1 MLSKMK
7 KILFSLA
14 LGFLIDMAYA
24 QQEASNWYFGENAG
38 IHFEQ
43 DGTVTTLNTGQLNTR
58 EGCASISDQDGQ
70 LLFYTDGSTVFN
82 RVHNVMAN
90 GSGLFGDASSTQSAI
105 IVPRPNTPNIY
116 YIFTVDNSVDG
127 SNFGLNYSEVDMS
140 LFGGLGAVTNK
151 NVNLLPLCSEK
162 ITAVLKDCVDRS
174 LWVVTFASF
183 NGTSPANDT
192 FHAFEVNAMGVSTT
206 SVTSQFPGLNIT
218 DQRGYLKLSPDGTK
232 LANANMDGVMGSGLS
247 NDVLHL
253 YDFDTQTGMVSN
265 QQPLAITTGSNSPYG
280 VEFSPNNRFLY
291 VHSSNNFFDNSG
303 PDLASNHLST
313 LTQFDLEAVD
323 IQASE
328 FTIEERQLYRGG
340 LQLGPDGKI
349 YRALSVTY
357 SDGLPFLGVINNPN
371 EPGAACNYIHNAI
384 NLSPNSSTQGL
395 PPFEQSIFNQKID
408 IIQNGEGFSTYLP
421 LCDGDTYTLVAE
433 ATPGAN
439 YTWSFEGTILPETDF
454 DLEIDQPGHYEVY
467 IDFNN
472 GNCDT
477 LEGEAFVD
485 YFVNP
490 TALDTT
496 LFQCDQDGT
505 PDGLT
510 LFNLSEASLDLANGE
525 AGMQVR
531 FFPTLQDLQDETNEL
546 DASFYENTSNPE
558 TIFALVINP
567 DTQCRSSSQLTL
579 EVSTT
584 QIGDY
589 TFTDCDELD
598 SEDGLNT
605 FDLNS
610 ISNTMLTGLPNSIEL
625 SFYTSYDDAL
635 LEQNALSGT
644 YQNTTPYSELLFVR
658 AETQNACYGIG
669 EVTLQVRPRPQ
680 LLEDNSIYYCLNFFP
695 NTITLESGN
704 LDSTNFNNYTYLW
717 STGEQTESIEVNQI
731 GDYTV
736 TVTDLN
742 GCEKSRT
749 ITVEAS
755 NLATIDTITVI
766 DGSLSYANTVT
777 VNVSGEGTYEY
788 ALFNALGAYRH
799 YQDSNVFEQVIPGF
813 YTVYVRDVKNN
824 CGIAEQLISV
834 IGFPKFFTPNND
846 GYQDTWQ
853 VYGLSEQFQSG
864 SKILIFDR
872 YGKLLKQLDPAGT
885 GWDGTFNGYPMPT
898 SDYWFAVTLADGR
911 IFKSHF
917 SLKR

>member
-349 YRALSVTY
+349 YRALSATY